1 MTYYL
6 SGSYFNNEA
15 TIKDNNNS
23 DCLLRSNTKFTL
35 SDKFSLNVIMS
46 GTYNENDLFTQD
58 IAIIVLFLL
67 SLHTTVMVVLDS
79 FTK

>member
-15 TIKDNNNS
+15 TIKGNQQQRLS
-23 DCLLRSNTKFTL
+23 LRSNTKFTL